1 MLAPDDRMD
10 GREGAPVGPAEFG
23 RGELA
28 PRDAAE
34 FRGLKRMIQAHA
46 GLCCDGYKERVLRRR
61 IAVRMRAK
69 NVQTFGA
76 YAALLKRDPSEYQ
89 RLVDTV
95 TINVSKF
102 FRNASTW
109 VLLRDLVIPELWSS
123 SHERVRIWSA
133 GSAAGEEAYSVA
145 ILLLQHAEQHGPGIE
160 RFDILATD
168 IDSDALEQARCGEYG
183 PFAFTEMAEGTR
195 ERWFEGEKQN
205 RLREDVKQHVRF
217 EKLDLM
223 TGAFPVDQHLILC
236 RNVLIY
242 FERNVQHAMFR
253 RFHDATASNGFL
265 QLGKVETL
273 FGAPSGLYETVSA
286 RERLFRKA

>member
-89 RLVDTV
+89 RLVSVYRYKEGEVLFKAGVKTGHSPAVERSVKEPVTGKSSFNDATV
-95 TINVSKF
+95 AFWIGDEIYRQK
-102 FRNASTW
+102 R
-109 VLLRDLVIPELWSS
+109 
-123 SHERVRIWSA
+123 
-133 GSAAGEEAYSVA
+133 GSA
-145 ILLLQHAEQHGPGIE
+145 
-160 RFDILATD
+160 
-168 IDSDALEQARCGEYG
+168 
-183 PFAFTEMAEGTR
+183 
-195 ERWFEGEKQN
+195 
-205 RLREDVKQHVRF
+205 
-217 EKLDLM
+217 
-223 TGAFPVDQHLILC
+223 
-236 RNVLIY
+236 LIY
-242 FERNVQHAMFR
+242 R
-253 RFHDATASNGFL
+253 
-265 QLGKVETL
+265 
-273 FGAPSGLYETVSA
+273 
-286 RERLFRKA
+286 